1 MKRRGFTLLEVMVA
15 VAILGLGLTAI
26 LSAQAGAFSASSH
39 ARNLSV
45 ATSLARCK
53 MGEIEE
59 TLFREGFQ
67 ELEVIESGPCCE
79 GDETPNLKC
88 SWKIEKPQFPE
99 PKLGEMELDT
109 GLDLSSPQNGG
120 ANPSGASGA
129 AGGLGAMGGLLG
141 LAGGATPPATGDLAG
156 GGLGDVA
163 GALGGATGAD
173 ALGGMLQLVGT
184 FVYPALKAIFE
195 MNTRR
200 VTLTV
205 TWTEGT
211 REHSFDVVQW
221 VTNPKPTLVTNDQ
234 LDAVDALMNPTGGS
248 NSTGGGNLT
257 GGGPTGGGNNPFGG
271 RPTFPGGGM
280 GR

>member
-53 MGEIEE
+53 MGEVEE
-59 TLFREGFQ
+59 HLFREGFQ
-67 ELEVIESGPCCE
+67 ELEEIESGPCCE

-88 SWKIEKPQFPE
+88 TWKIEKPQFPE

-109 GLDLSSPQNGG
+109 GIDLSSTQNGG
-120 ANPSGASGA
+120 TNPSGAAGA

-141 LAGGATPPATGDLAG
+141 LAGGATAPATGDLAG

-184 FVYPALKAIFE
+184 FVYPALKSIFE
-195 MNTRR
+195 TNTRR

-205 TWTEGT
+205 TWTEGS

-221 VTNPKPTLVTNDQ
+221 VTNPKPSLITD
-234 LDAVDALMNPTGGS
+234 DALNALQGQSNPTGGT
-248 NSTGGGNLT
+248 NPT
-257 GGGPTGGGNNPFGG
+257 GGGPTGGG
-271 RPTFPGGGM
+271 M